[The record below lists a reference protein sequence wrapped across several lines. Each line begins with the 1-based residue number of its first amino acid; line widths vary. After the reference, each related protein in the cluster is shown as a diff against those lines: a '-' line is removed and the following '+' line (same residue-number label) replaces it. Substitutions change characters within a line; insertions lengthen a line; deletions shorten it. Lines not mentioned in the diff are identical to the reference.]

1 MATIS
6 KPDPGL
12 SEEPGDASLDRRERR
27 KRGSAGRAKKKAN
40 FRRRGSRQRVTMVTI
55 SEPNPGLSEDPEDT
69 SLDREEI
76 RKRRFALWFHI
87 TVIVSIGLLSILL
100 ISLRFNSPSPW
111 KEGRENL
118 LDELDEL
125 TLQGWM
131 LHDKSFYRVST
142 TKKGWRASREDCQKR
157 KADLVVINSREELAF
172 VSRLMGSSWIG
183 LSDREKEGTHKW
195 VDGTPMTS
203 SWRHVKPRDDGGARD
218 CVVAGEDGWSE
229 EPCNRLH
236 HWICEKVL
244 DLDHLEAERNKEGSV
259 MPTEEEEAPSI
270 TEFHSSTHVLPV
282 GQTARY
288 TCHAGG
294 TPEPTVEWLHNGR
307 PLERDGTDDQSEAWV
322 ERGFLF
328 VRGGRYGVNTVCCVA
343 SNSAGTANHSAEL
356 LVFDELTLQGWMLHD
371 KSLYRVST
379 TKKGWRASRE
389 DCQKRK
395 ADLVVI
401 NSREELNQVSRFV
414 SRLMGSS
421 WIGLSDRE
429 KEGSLKWVDGTP
441 MTSSWRHV
449 KPRDDGGARDCVVAG
464 EDGWSEE
471 PCNRLHHWICEKVL
485 DLDHLEAERNKE
497 GSVMP
502 TEEEEAPSI
511 TEFHSST
518 HVLPVGQTA
527 RYTCHAGGTPEP
539 TVEWLHNGR
548 PLERDG
554 TDDQSEAWV
563 ESGFLFVRGGR
574 YGVNTV
580 CCMASNSAGTANHS
594 AELLVFDACDL
605 TLDPNTA
612 YRDLSLSEDNRKVT
626 RGGVD
631 QSYPDHPD
639 RFDWQPQVLGREAL
653 TGRCYWE
660 VEWEGWV
667 RIGVTYRGITRRGG
681 GDDSWLGWNNKSW
694 SLDCYDDHY
703 SVWYNGRPTV
713 LPLPPAG
720 STRVGVYLDRP
731 AGSLSFYRVSP
742 GGGGSS
748 DTLTHIHT
756 FWSSFTQEDLLPG
769 LWVWRS
775 PQGGP

>member
-1 MATIS
+1 M
-6 KPDPGL
+6 P
-12 SEEPGDASLDRRERR
+12 LDREETGKRR
-27 KRGSAGRAKKKAN
+27 FAGRAKKKAKS
-40 FRRRGSRQRVTMVTI
+40 RRRGSRQRVTKVTI
-55 SEPNPGLSEDPEDT
+55 SEPEPGLSEEPVDT
-69 SLDREEI
+69 SLDREET

-100 ISLRFNSPSPW
+100 IYLRFNSPSPW
-111 KEGRENL
+111 KEGREHL

-131 LHDKSFYRVST
+131 LHDKNLYRVST

-172 VSRLMGSSWIG
+172 VSRLMDTSWIG

-244 DLDHLEAERNKEGSV
+244 DLDHLEAQRNKEGSV
-259 MPTEEEEAPSI
+259 MPTEEEEEAPSI

-328 VRGGRYGVNTVCCVA
+328 
-343 SNSAGTANHSAEL
+343 
-356 LVFDELTLQGWMLHD
+356 
-371 KSLYRVST
+371 
-379 TKKGWRASRE
+379 
-389 DCQKRK
+389 
-395 ADLVVI
+395 I
-401 NSREELNQVSRFV
+401 
-414 SRLMGSS
+414 
-421 WIGLSDRE
+421 
-429 KEGSLKWVDGTP
+429 
-441 MTSSWRHV
+441 
-449 KPRDDGGARDCVVAG
+449 
-464 EDGWSEE
+464 
-471 PCNRLHHWICEKVL
+471 
-485 DLDHLEAERNKE
+485 
-497 GSVMP
+497 
-502 TEEEEAPSI
+502 
-511 TEFHSST
+511 
-518 HVLPVGQTA
+518 
-527 RYTCHAGGTPEP
+527 
-539 TVEWLHNGR
+539 
-548 PLERDG
+548 
-554 TDDQSEAWV
+554 
-563 ESGFLFVRGGR
+563 RGGR

-580 CCMASNSAGTANHS
+580 CCMASNSAAVQQLIMSGS
-594 AELLVFDACDL
+594 PSDACDL

-612 YRDLSLSEDNRKVT
+612 HRHLSLSEDNRKVT
-626 RGGVD
+626 WVGED

-639 RFDWQPQVLGREAL
+639 RFDSRSQVLGREAL

-660 VEWEGWV
+660 VEWEGGV
-667 RIGVTYRGITRRGG
+667 EVGVTYRGITRRGLG
-681 GDDSWLGWNNKSW
+681 GDSRLGGNNKSW
-694 SLDCYDDHY
+694 VLYCFDDGYYAWYD
-703 SVWYNGRPTV
+703 RRQTV
-713 LPLPPAG
+713 LPPPPAG

-748 DTLTHIHT
+748 DTLTHLHT

-769 LWVWRS
+769 VLVGWRRT
-775 PQGGP
+775 PGGVLVGSSASLCRV

>member
-1 MATIS
+1 MAQLGKIEAEVQQMI
-6 KPDPGL
+6 K
-12 SEEPGDASLDRRERR
+12 E
-27 KRGSAGRAKKKAN
+27 
-40 FRRRGSRQRVTMVTI
+40 RQRKI
-55 SEPNPGLSEDPEDT
+55 KDIIDT
-69 SLDREEI
+69 LDHSKADADREIADGVQVLTALRRSVEKCLDDHNKTVQEKLKSTEKEAEGLIKELQQEI
-76 RKRRFALWFHI
+76 KDLTNRSSEVKQFTQTEDHLHLLQTFRSLKDPPPTRDWTTVEVRPPSYVGTLRRALDQLEETLNTGMKKVPDLRSALHKSLWFHI

-100 ISLRFNSPSPW
+100 NSLRFN
-111 KEGRENL
+111 
-118 LDELDEL
+118 EL

-131 LHDKSFYRVST
+131 LYDKSLYRVST

-157 KADLVVINSREELAF
+157 KADLVVINSREELNQVSRF

-183 LSDREKEGTHKW
+183 LSDQEKEGTLKW

-218 CVVAGEDGWSE
+218 CFVAGEDGWSE

-259 MPTEEEEAPSI
+259 MPMEEEEEAPSI

-328 VRGGRYGVNTVCCVA
+328 
-343 SNSAGTANHSAEL
+343 
-356 LVFDELTLQGWMLHD
+356 
-371 KSLYRVST
+371 
-379 TKKGWRASRE
+379 
-389 DCQKRK
+389 
-395 ADLVVI
+395 I
-401 NSREELNQVSRFV
+401 
-414 SRLMGSS
+414 
-421 WIGLSDRE
+421 
-429 KEGSLKWVDGTP
+429 
-441 MTSSWRHV
+441 
-449 KPRDDGGARDCVVAG
+449 
-464 EDGWSEE
+464 
-471 PCNRLHHWICEKVL
+471 
-485 DLDHLEAERNKE
+485 
-497 GSVMP
+497 
-502 TEEEEAPSI
+502 
-511 TEFHSST
+511 
-518 HVLPVGQTA
+518 
-527 RYTCHAGGTPEP
+527 
-539 TVEWLHNGR
+539 
-548 PLERDG
+548 
-554 TDDQSEAWV
+554 
-563 ESGFLFVRGGR
+563 RGGR

-605 TLDPNTA
+605 TLDPNTTHRA
-612 YRDLSLSEDNRKVT
+612 LSLSEDNRKVT
-626 RGGVD
+626 WVGED

-639 RFDWQPQVLGREAL
+639 RFDYWPQVLGREAL

-660 VEWEGWV
+660 VEREGWV
-667 RIGVTYRGITRRGG
+667 GIGVTYRGITRRGG
-681 GDDSWLGWNNKSW
+681 GGDSRLGGNNKSW
-694 SLDCYDDHY
+694 SLYCSDDGGY
-703 SVWYNGRPTV
+703 YAWYNGIETA

-748 DTLTHIHT
+748 DTLTHLHT

-769 LWVWRS
+769 VGFWRLKGS
-775 PQGGP
+775 PPGSSVGSSASLSRL